1 MAYTKEDIIRMVKEE
16 DIEFVRL
23 QFTDIFGQLKNVA
36 ITASQIEKAVN
47 NQIMFDG
54 SSIEGFVRI
63 DESDQYLYPDLDSF
77 VVFPWRPQHGK
88 VARLICDVYNPDGT
102 PFVGD
107 PRGVLKRVL
116 DKARKMGYDTFNVGP
131 EAEFFLFQTDDEGKP
146 TTKTNDDAGYFD
158 LGPLDHGEGT
168 RREICLA
175 LEQMGYEIEASH
187 HEVAEGQHEID
198 FKYAPAL
205 ECADKIMTFKLAVK
219 TLAQKNGLHATFMP
233 KPIFGI
239 NGSGMHT
246 NMSLF
251 RNGKNAFYDPNGEKG
266 LSREAYSF
274 IAGLL
279 AHVKGFAAITNPLV
293 NSYKRLV
300 PGYEAPCYLAWS
312 ASNRSALIRIP
323 ASRGQSTRVELRSP
337 DPCCNPYLELAV
349 CLAAGLD
356 GIEKGLVPPA
366 EITEN
371 IFAMDQAARDARGID
386 SLPGSLEEAVK
397 AMQEDS
403 LILDA
408 LGAHVAENYIEG
420 KRKEWDE
427 YRTRVSSWEREKYII
442 NY

>member
-1 MAYTKEDIIRMVKEE
+1 M
-16 DIEFVRL
+16 
-23 QFTDIFGQLKNVA
+23 
-36 ITASQIEKAVN
+36 
-47 NQIMFDG
+47 
-54 SSIEGFVRI
+54 
-63 DESDQYLYPDLDSF
+63 
-77 VVFPWRPQHGK
+77 
-88 VARLICDVYNPDGT
+88 
-102 PFVGD
+102 
-107 PRGVLKRVL
+107 
-116 DKARKMGYDTFNVGP
+116 
-131 EAEFFLFQTDDEGKP
+131 
-146 TTKTNDDAGYFD
+146 
-158 LGPLDHGEGT
+158 
-168 RREICLA
+168 
-175 LEQMGYEIEASH
+175 
-187 HEVAEGQHEID
+187 
-198 FKYAPAL
+198 
-205 ECADKIMTFKLAVK
+205 
-219 TLAQKNGLHATFMP
+219 
-233 KPIFGI
+233 
-239 NGSGMHT
+239 
-246 NMSLF
+246 
-251 RNGKNAFYDPNGEKG
+251 
-266 LSREAYSF
+266 
-274 IAGLL
+274 
-279 AHVKGFAAITNPLV
+279 
-293 NSYKRLV
+293 

>member
-1 MAYTKEDIIRMVKEE
+1 MSKYSKEDIIRLVREG
-16 DIEFVRL
+16 DVEFIRM

-47 NQIMFDG
+47 NQIMIDG

-63 DESDQYLYPDLDSF
+63 HESDQYLYPDLDSF
-77 VVFPWRPQHGK
+77 TVLPWRPQHGK

-116 DKARKMGYDTFNVGP
+116 KKAADMGYSFNVGP
-131 EAEFFLFQTDDEGKP
+131 ECEFFLFQTDEAGNP
-146 TTKTNDDAGYFD
+146 TTTTSDEAGYFD
-158 LGPLDHGEGT
+158 LGPLDHGEST

-175 LEQMGYEIEASH
+175 LEQMGFEIEASH
-187 HEVAEGQHEID
+187 HEVAQGQHEID
-198 FKYAPAL
+198 FKYAEAL
-205 ECADKIMTFKLAVK
+205 TAADNIMTFKLAVK

-233 KPIFGI
+233 KPVFGI

-251 RNGKNAFYDPNGEKG
+251 KDGKNVFFDPDDSRK
-266 LSREAYSF
+266 LSKEAYSF

-279 AHVKGFAAITNPLV
+279 KHVCGMAAITNPLV

-323 ASRGQSTRVELRSP
+323 AARGQATRVELRCP
-337 DPCCNPYLELAV
+337 DPTCNPYLALAV

-356 GIEKGLVPPA
+356 GIEKGLTPPD

-371 IFAMDQAARDARGID
+371 IFAMDEATREAKGIK
-386 SLPGSLEEAVK
+386 SLPGSLKDAV
-397 AMQEDS
+397 
-403 LILDA
+403 DA
-408 LGAHVAENYIEG
+408 LKADELICEALGDHVVSHYTEG
-420 KRKEWDE
+420 KYAEWDA
-427 YRTRVSSWEREKYII
+427 YRTHVSNWEISKYLIT
-442 NY
+442 Y